1 MLHFAFAKQGF
12 HIDEIYSY
20 GLSNSY
26 YNPFPT
32 AANEWMPGTYYQNY
46 LMPNHATQFEYGS
59 VMSNQVNDVHP
70 PLYYLLFH
78 TIASFWQGGF
88 SPLVGLALNLI
99 VHIATAIVIAFL
111 IHYLT
116 KNFYVSIFAGLFWG
130 LSMGGLSS
138 MLFIRMYHLMG
149 FFVISLL
156 YLLLRYSRSGKSRML
171 ILLVPIFVAT
181 LLGALTHYYFY
192 LYAFFI
198 VAVTCIG
205 LLFLKEIK
213 KAFLLGLVE
222 VGAIGVAWAIFPAVF
237 SHIFESNRGVEVL
250 NNANNA
256 NFTENL
262 KLYLSFVQE
271 DLLADVSLPIFFGV
285 LFISV
290 LLLLVQSKT
299 LLNRITLLEIFII
312 IVPMGLYIF
321 LVQDLSH
328 YHTSRYIYPIYSV
341 VATAII
347 LILYFAFRAVL
358 HKNWSTVV
366 TIISLSGILLVGFQR
381 ETVDFQYLEQGE
393 LTQQILENPTDSAMV
408 FSATRWQIAE
418 YAPQL
423 ALHDDIYPMVLQS
436 TEASSM
442 PERDAIN
449 LGDPLTIYTN
459 NTLLNQEDLIESV
472 LAKYQLT
479 DYKVLHQADDL
490 IVYHFE

>member
-32 AANEWMPGTYYQNY
+32 AANEWIPGTYYQNY

-78 TIASFWQGGF
+78 TIASFWPGGF
-88 SPLVGLALNLI
+88 SPLVGLALNLMA
-99 VHIATAIVIAFL
+99 HIATVVVIAFL

-116 KNFYVSIFAGLFWG
+116 KNFYISIFAGLFWG

-149 FFVISLL
+149 FFVVSLL
-156 YLLLRYSRSGKSRML
+156 YLMLRYSRSEKSHTL

-198 VAVTCIG
+198 VAVTCVG
-205 LLFLKEIK
+205 LLFIKEIK
-213 KAFLLGLVE
+213 KAFLLGIVE

-271 DLLADVSLPIFFGV
+271 DLLADVSLPVFLGV
-285 LFISV
+285 LLVSV

-312 IVPMGLYIF
+312 TVPMGLYIF

-341 VATAII
+341 VAIAII
-347 LILYFAFRAVL
+347 LIIYFAFRAVL
-358 HKNWSTVV
+358 HKNWSTVAA
-366 TIISLSGILLVGFQR
+366 IISLSGILLIGFER

-393 LTQQILENPTDSAMV
+393 LTQQILKNPTDSAMV

-423 ALHDDIYPMVLQS
+423 ALHDNIYPMVLQS

-459 NTLLNQEDLIESV
+459 NTLLTQEDLIKSV
-472 LAKYQLT
+472 LEKYQLT